1 MAENVGTLLRRLRDR
16 ANLTQEQVAHRSGV
30 SERTIRRLES
40 GGSMS
45 HRTDTLN
52 RLADALELGEGDRL
66 LLAATLAGGPAD
78 PGSGTGPGPAAADPA
93 AAGLSAAGPA
103 PAAPPGA
110 ESQSPAPA
118 GREPGHRAPP
128 VPEALAD
135 AVRDLATE
143 VRRRWRRE
151 EEQRRVHDPFPL
163 PVRWTSAPAA
173 LVDRAENIQRLGPG
187 EELGRVDLEGDL
199 RSTADVYRRIPS
211 GRLVVLGRAGSG
223 KSVLTIRLALEL
235 LDPAA
240 PYGRVPVIFSVGSWD
255 PSATALR
262 DWMTGRLLRD
272 HPHLSRRSSGGATL
286 AAALID
292 ADLVLPVLDGF
303 DEIAE
308 GLRPEA
314 LDALNAS
321 SLPLVLTSRREEYA
335 EAVRA
340 ARSPLVWAGAVELTD
355 LTPDDLADYLPRTAR
370 AMGGADGDLSEA
382 PAARGSMWDAVLA
395 ELRGSGDSRDSE
407 DSGGSGGSGDGEGSG
422 DPAATR
428 PAATRLAA
436 VLATPLMVV
445 LARTLYS
452 ESASRD
458 PAELLDPVRFPS
470 VRSLEEH
477 LLAGFVP
484 AVYRRRAPERDSGG
498 RRPKTPYADPAKAE
512 RRLGHLA
519 HHLVRLDHERQD
531 LAWWR
536 LGRSLSRW
544 SRTWAF
550 TLATAVSVT
559 LAVWIVG
566 LLLNPLTFG
575 AVLLQGLLMGPAAG
589 LTFGAV
595 YALTDRYGGEAFEPT
610 RVRLTLRFA
619 HGGPV
624 HRPLRTVALR
634 SVQGLLGG
642 TVAGIGCACAL
653 TLERALVQRIPL
665 LDQDVVVDTLL
676 NMVIFGLIFGSAGGL
691 VFGAMGL
698 LEAPVDVH
706 TAATPVSLLA
716 ANRATAARQF
726 LILAPALSVTIAV
739 GGYLIVELLR
749 GVMGPLHWEV
759 ADSVLFG
766 AACGLGGAASYVL
779 TFTAWGQWLVL
790 ARIWLP
796 LAGRLP
802 WDPAA
807 FLDDAYRRGV
817 LRQTGAVY
825 QFRHARL
832 QHHLGR
838 VFRER
843 HPDFAPTA
851 FDRSAMAGRLACRPG
866 VRDTSIEPS
875 GSRRPPPREPPST
888 EGSR

>member
-40 GGSMS
+40 GGSTS

-66 LLAATLAGGPAD
+66 LLAATLAGGPAN
-78 PGSGTGPGPAAADPA
+78 PAAADPA
-93 AAGLSAAGPA
+93 AAGPAAAGP
-103 PAAPPGA
+103 PGA
-110 ESQSPAPA
+110 PSQSPGGG
-118 GREPGHRAPP
+118 GREPGHRTPP

-163 PVRWTSAPAA
+163 PVRWASAPTA

-187 EELGRVDLEGDL
+187 EELGRVDLDGDL

-223 KSVLTIRLALEL
+223 KSVLTIRLALDL
-235 LDPAA
+235 LDPAD

-262 DWMTGRLLRD
+262 DWMIGRLLRD

-286 AAALID
+286 AAALVD

-340 ARSPLVWAGAVELTD
+340 ARSPLVWAGAVELAD

-370 AMGGADGDLSEA
+370 AVGRADDLSAA

-395 ELRGSGDSRDSE
+395 ELRGSGD
-407 DSGGSGGSGDGEGSG
+407 
-422 DPAATR
+422 PA
-428 PAATRLAA
+428 PTRLAA

-484 AVYRRRAPERDSGG
+484 AVYRRRPPERDSGG

-550 TLATAVSVT
+550 SLATAVSVT

-566 LLLNPLTFG
+566 LLLNPLTLG

-589 LTFGAV
+589 LTFGGV

-610 RVRLTLRFA
+610 RVRLTLRFT

-665 LDQDVVVDTLL
+665 LDQDVVIGTLL
-676 NMVIFGLIFGSAGGL
+676 NMVILGLIFGSAGGV
-691 VFGAMGL
+691 VFGSMGL
-698 LEAPVDVH
+698 LEAPVDVM
-706 TAATPVSLLA
+706 TAATPVSLLS
-716 ANRATAARQF
+716 ANRATAVRQF

-739 GGYLIVELLR
+739 GGYLIVQLLR
-749 GVMGPLHWEV
+749 GVMGPLHWEME
-759 ADSVLFG
+759 DSVLFG

-843 HPDFAPTA
+843 HPDFTPTA
-851 FDRSAMAGRLACRPG
+851 FDSATAPPGSPVPGGRTG
-866 VRDTSIEPS
+866 
-875 GSRRPPPREPPST
+875 G
-888 EGSR
+888 